1 MGKLK
6 STIGVDLKIK
16 TKTMPNGKVIKVQLY
31 DTAGQ
36 EKFKSIVSSYYK
48 GANGVLLVYDIT
60 NRNSFIDM
68 NTWYND
74 IK

>member
-16 TKTMPNGKVIKVQLY
+16 TKTMPNGKVINVQLY

-36 EKFKSIVSSYYK
+36 EKFKSIVSAYYK
-48 GANGVLLVYDIT
+48 GA
-60 NRNSFIDM
+60 
-68 NTWYND
+68 
-74 IK
+74 